1 MKYTFLLT
9 LGLAFALPLHA
20 AETAAPA
27 TEEKATPAEAGKGT
41 KEKGSPEEA
50 FKKKDANSDS
60 FLSMEEFVGKAV
72 DEAKTKAEAMFSKK
86 DKNADSKLSLEEFS
100 AKGGKG
106 EKGGKKKAE

>member
-1 MKYTFLLT
+1 MKYTLLLT

-27 TEEKATPAEAGKGT
+27 ETEKAA
-41 KEKGSPEEA
+41 KEKTSPEES
-50 FKKKDANSDS
+50 FKKKDTNSDS
-60 FLSMEEFVGKAV
+60 FLSMEEFLGKAV
-72 DEAKTKAEAMFSKK
+72 DDAKTKLEGMFTKK
-86 DKNADSKLSLEEFS
+86 DKNADSKLSLEEYS

>member
-20 AETAAPA
+20 AETVAP
-27 TEEKATPAEAGKGT
+27 TEEKATPAETGKET
-41 KEKGSPEEA
+41 KGKASPEES

-72 DEAKTKAEAMFSKK
+72 DEAKTKAEAMFTKK
-86 DKNADSKLSLEEFS
+86 DKNADSKLSLEEYS
-100 AKGGKG
+100 AKGGK
-106 EKGGKKKAE
+106 KKDK